1 MKTKQILALILA
13 VILVIPIV
21 PLDVKA
27 ENLEAY
33 ASNGY
38 QEIEADTNRSL
49 LDDADIMYSIT
60 EGSLHAPW
68 EGEKA
73 SFTLEQDSYVEFNS
87 QAGHDAWLLDTTKEG
102 AGKRIYSMDLPK
114 RFLLKKGY
122 HYMYFVSGTLGGG
135 ANGEGNLTYK
145 IYPICGIYYLSG
157 DEYKKVTSYTL
168 QSHSQT
174 MNIPEKS
181 FSGYTFGGW
190 YEDEGLTIP
199 FTSVDMSIGKD
210 WYVYPKLI
218 PIVYTIAYEMNGGV
232 NNPENPNGYTIE
244 DKKIALQPP
253 AKEGYKFSRWYIL
266 SGGKK
271 VTVTEINASD
281 LKNIKVFAEWSE
293 QEYGITYENVDK
305 HENPSIYKASNGTI
319 TLDPPSKRKGYE
331 FAGWYL
337 DAACTQS
344 ITEIDCSMKKNITIY
359 AKWKPISYTIIYEL
373 NGGRKNTENPSGY
386 TIEDEKIALQPPTK
400 DGAEFDGWFTDP
412 AFKKKITEIDPANC
426 TDIKLYAKWKKRSG
440 GADVTPTL
448 DPSITPTPKPSATP
462 TLTPTPTKSP
472 TVTAKPD
479 KDPEVTEK
487 PGEGLTD
494 TLRGNLLP
502 GPVLKADYYVRWSY
516 GSVIL
521 MECTSKGYE
530 GLDYV
535 FELSYDGVKFQP
547 LPGNYW
553 KDDPIYAYTVSNP
566 DVDTI
571 DTYYVRAR
579 QTGET
584 TVNGILYQGTKYSNV
599 VELFCGTPSMEMYS
613 PMLKEQEDG
622 SYCLPIG
629 SEVPFYTKS
638 GCKHTV
644 WKVSKTQGSEER
656 EEVLNGVPADGCTIS
671 DAGVLKINNDP
682 GLIGNTI
689 RVSSHLPQDVDTLNE
704 LPYDTKVIRLTART
718 EDLHIYHKNKKVDKL
733 NLRKGQTVTLTVK
746 NKSEEV
752 DADWESEDGDVAA
765 VDPDG
770 TVTAAGKG
778 TSRIT
783 AFTEDGVFLSVL
795 ISVDVAS
802 QTLKVEPGSLKLY
815 EDGRPKALKVSNAK
829 GDPLYESSNPRV
841 AEVSKKGV
849 VTPVSKGT
857 AAITITAPSGTVHV
871 KVAVYGKPTKVK
883 SVKAAPIRKRSTVR
897 VSWGKM
903 SSASGYIIRY
913 SYKKNMAGSKN
924 IKITGRNTCSRTLKK
939 LKAQKYLYI
948 QVQAYIKDGDRL
960 IKGPW
965 SKVTRS
971 KGKIR

>member
-13 VILVIPIV
+13 VILGGSIV
-21 PLDVKA
+21 PMDARA
-27 ENLEAY
+27 EDPGAY
-33 ASNGY
+33 APNGY
-38 QEIEADTNRSL
+38 QEIGSDTNSSL
-49 LDDADIMYSIT
+49 FNDPDTMYSIT
-60 EGSLHAPW
+60 EGSLHVPYQ
-68 EGEKA
+68 GQSA
-73 SFTLEQDSYVEFNS
+73 SFILDQDSYVEFDS
-87 QAGHDAWLLDTTKEG
+87 KAGHDAWSLDEVKQGGTSG
-102 AGKRIYSMDLPK
+102 LIYSMDLPK

-122 HYMYFVSGTLGGG
+122 HYMHLASATLGGG
-135 ANGEGNLTYK
+135 ATGDGDLTYK
-145 IYPICGIYYLSG
+145 IYPICGIYYPSG
-157 DEYKKVTSYTL
+157 NGYEKVTSYTL

-174 MNIPEKS
+174 MDIPERS
-181 FSGYTFGGW
+181 FSGYTFEGW

-210 WYVYPKLI
+210 WYVYPKLT
-218 PIVYTIAYEMNGGV
+218 PIVYTITYEMNGGV
-232 NNPENPNGYTIE
+232 NNLENPNGYTIE
-244 DKKIALQPP
+244 DKKITLQPP
-253 AKEGYKFSRWYIL
+253 TKEGYKFSRWYIL

-271 VTVTEINASD
+271 VTVTEINAPD

-293 QEYGITYENVDK
+293 QEYSITYENVDK
-305 HENPSIYKASNGTI
+305 HGNPSIYKASNGTI
-319 TLDPPSKRKGYE
+319 ALDPPSKRKGYE

-337 DAACTQS
+337 DAACTRS
-344 ITEIDCSMKKNITIY
+344 ITKIDCSMKKNITIY

-373 NGGRKNTENPSGY
+373 NGGRQNTDNPNGY
-386 TIEDEKIALQPPTK
+386 TIEDEKVALQPPTK
-400 DGAEFDGWFTDP
+400 DGTEFEGWFTDP

-426 TDIKLYAKWKKRSG
+426 IDIKLYAKWKKKSSG
-440 GADVTPTL
+440 ANA
-448 DPSITPTPKPSATP
+448 SPTPKPSITP

-487 PGEGLTD
+487 PEGGSTD
-494 TLRGNLLP
+494 TFQGNLLP

-535 FELSYDGVKFQP
+535 FELSYDGVKFQQ
-547 LPGNYW
+547 LPGNYR
-553 KDDPIYAYTVSNP
+553 KDDPIYTYTVSNP

-584 TVNGILYQGTKYSNV
+584 TINGGRYQGTRYSNV
-599 VELFCGTPSMEMYS
+599 VELFCGMPSMEMYS

-644 WKVSKTQGSEER
+644 WKVSKVRGSEER

-671 DAGVLKINNDP
+671 DTGVLKINNDP
-682 GLIGNTI
+682 DLIGDTI

-718 EDLHIYHKNKKVDKL
+718 EDLHIYHKNKRVDKL

-752 DADWESEDGDVAA
+752 DADWESEDEDVAG

-770 TVTAAGKG
+770 MVTAVGKG
-778 TSRIT
+778 TARIT
-783 AFTEDGVFLSVL
+783 AFTEDGMFLSVL
-795 ISVDVAS
+795 INVDVAS
-802 QTLKVEPGSLKLY
+802 QKLKVEPGSLKLY
-815 EDGRPKALKVSNAK
+815 EDGRPKTLKISNAK
-829 GDPLYESSNPRV
+829 GNPLYKSSDPGI
-841 AEVSKKGV
+841 AEVNKKGV

-857 AAITITAPSGTVHV
+857 TTIAITDPSGTVRV
-871 KVAVYGKPTKVK
+871 KVTVYGKLTKVK
-883 SVKAAPIRKRSTVR
+883 NVKAAPVSKKSTVR
-897 VSWGKM
+897 VSWNKM
-903 SSASGYIIRY
+903 ALASGYIIRY

-924 IKITGRNTCSRTLKK
+924 IKITGRNTCSRTIKK
-939 LKAQKYLYI
+939 LRSKKYLYI

-960 IKGPW
+960 VKGPW
-965 SKVTRS
+965 SNVIQS